1 MNEICKTNSTTVPGS
16 AGTVTDILY
25 QSYAASTTI
34 DRMTRLAILI
44 MSRCK
49 TRTENNSN
57 GRFGLIGI
65 GKHKSKQV
73 ALIST
78 TFHKVL

>member
-34 DRMTRLAILI
+34 DRMTRLAVLI
-44 MSRCK
+44 TLRYK
-49 TRTENNSN
+49 TRTEDNSN
-57 GRFGLIGI
+57 GRFGLIR
-65 GKHKSKQV
+65 
-73 ALIST
+73 IST
-78 TFHKVL
+78 RANKSL